1 MNLFLLSLRPSLMAK
16 GHSDKHI
23 VKMLLE
29 ATQVL
34 SNAYHWY
41 MQAEEAPYR
50 KTHAMHPVSVFVA
63 QCSDNFHLVGRR
75 LLAMC
80 TEYTRRYGREHKC
93 ESIAVGMLTC
103 PPDFTRRHP
112 PVYANKDQALG
123 AYGKYL
129 VPLCMP
135 AQFYHPNACVAYC
148 NYYLQ
153 KLIDLPKCRQWR
165 RRRDNVALVLY
176 VRCLRARAL

>member
-1 MNLFLLSLRPSLMAK
+1 MNLFLLSLRPAAMATA
-16 GHSDKHI
+16 HSDKHI
-23 VKMLLE
+23 VKMILE

-41 MQAEEAPYR
+41 LQSDDAPYR

-63 QCSDNFHLVGRR
+63 QCPDHFHLVGRR

-80 TEYTRRYGREHKC
+80 AEYTRRYHREHKC
-93 ESIAVGMLTC
+93 EAIAVGMLTC

-112 PVYANKDQALG
+112 PVYANESQAFG
-123 AYGKYL
+123 AYGKYR

-135 AQFYHPNACVAYC
+135 AEFHHSNACVAYC

-165 RRRDNVALVLY
+165 RKRDNVALPLY
-176 VRCLRARAL
+176 VCTLRTQAV